1 MSSDLKDVIVPR
13 PYKKGLRTGYTTGT
27 CAAAATKAA
36 MCTLIKREKLA
47 SIKVTLPKGGSA
59 LIRIACIN
67 DNDENAITAAVIK

>member
-1 MSSDLKDVIVPR
+1 MSNDLKDVIVPR

-47 SIKVTLPKGGSA
+47 SITVTLPKGGSA
-59 LIRIACIN
+59 PIKIAWID
-67 DNDENAITAAVIK
+67 DNDENTVTADCD